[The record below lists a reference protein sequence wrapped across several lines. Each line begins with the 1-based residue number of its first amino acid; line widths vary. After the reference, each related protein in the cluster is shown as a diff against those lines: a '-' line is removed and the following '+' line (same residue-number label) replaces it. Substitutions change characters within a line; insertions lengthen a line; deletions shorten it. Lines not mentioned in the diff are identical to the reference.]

1 MQRRHGGDAISTAAL
16 RRDAVAPT
24 HGGAR
29 RAWYR
34 HLIARPPFVLSPAPV
49 SVGCAGAEKATLQ
62 YKCNVARIASGTA
75 RGVRASL
82 YLVARRRLQFFGI
95 FLARTNHFGATALN
109 NIHTRETSRQV
120 AAKCGAAPRSLTPKR
135 RGRPHKVAEIGE
147 CRGPRNGSLWLIGR
161 LVVVEENGLGIADG
175 RQSSRSLAIMRH
187 GDFNALRSF
196 GFLHLNWCAAASP
209 RCCTPGLTCRWQRCR
224 PAAGPVEIPP
234 IFWLGVPGPPVPHR

>member
-147 CRGPRNGSLWLIGR
+147 CRGPRNGSLWR
-161 LVVVEENGLGIADG
+161 D
-175 RQSSRSLAIMRH
+175 RSPCCRRRERARH
-187 GDFNALRSF
+187 R
-196 GFLHLNWCAAASP
+196 
-209 RCCTPGLTCRWQRCR
+209 
-224 PAAGPVEIPP
+224 
-234 IFWLGVPGPPVPHR
+234 

>member
-1 MQRRHGGDAISTAAL
+1 MGGRWGRTGCGSTIFRTTRRWPISPRRSPARGLAVPAHLSLPPSGHTPVLALQRRRGGDAISTAAL

-29 RAWYR
+29 SDWYR
-34 HLIARPPFVLSPAPV
+34 HLKARPPFVLSPAPV
-49 SVGCAGAEKATLQ
+49 SVGCPGAEKATLQ

-147 CRGPRNGSLWLIGR
+147 CRGPRNGSLWR
-161 LVVVEENGLGIADG
+161 D
-175 RQSSRSLAIMRH
+175 RSPCCRRRERARH
-187 GDFNALRSF
+187 R
-196 GFLHLNWCAAASP
+196 
-209 RCCTPGLTCRWQRCR
+209 
-224 PAAGPVEIPP
+224 
-234 IFWLGVPGPPVPHR
+234 

>member
-1 MQRRHGGDAISTAAL
+1 MQRFRPRPFYTREAALGRTLGPHRVWVDNLPYDTTLADLTAAFASTWSGRPRPPLRPPLRPPSLFSPLWSRRCLALQRRHGGDAISTAAL

-34 HLIARPPFVLSPAPV
+34 HLRARPPFVLSPAPV

-95 FLARTNHFGATALN
+95 
-109 NIHTRETSRQV
+109 
-120 AAKCGAAPRSLTPKR
+120 
-135 RGRPHKVAEIGE
+135 
-147 CRGPRNGSLWLIGR
+147 
-161 LVVVEENGLGIADG
+161 
-175 RQSSRSLAIMRH
+175 
-187 GDFNALRSF
+187 
-196 GFLHLNWCAAASP
+196 
-209 RCCTPGLTCRWQRCR
+209 
-224 PAAGPVEIPP
+224 
-234 IFWLGVPGPPVPHR
+234 